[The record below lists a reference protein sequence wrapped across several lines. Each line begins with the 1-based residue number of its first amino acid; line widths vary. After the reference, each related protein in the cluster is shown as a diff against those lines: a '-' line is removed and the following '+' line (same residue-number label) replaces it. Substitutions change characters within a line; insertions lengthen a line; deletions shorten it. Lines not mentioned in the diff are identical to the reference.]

1 MILNKQLIENKI
13 DKNLS
18 LIVYKTIDST
28 NTQAK
33 IAAERGEYKRAVFIA
48 GEQTAGRGRLGRS
61 FVSSENKGLYLSI
74 LLNEELSASL
84 ATSLTT
90 YMAVAASRAIRTLSG
105 LEVKIK
111 WVNDLYSGGKKL
123 AGILTEGKAADGG
136 ERLAYAVVGIGI
148 NVRSQE
154 FPEDVKG
161 IATTL
166 EDECQTSFDVNE
178 LASLIINEF
187 FADLHLVGTKQI
199 ADEYKS
205 RSFVIGK
212 HVTVV
217 KPTVRYEAL
226 VTDITDKCELKLLL
240 ADGTEEIL
248 STGEVSIRPV

>member
-1 MILNKQLIENKI
+1 MILNKQSIEDKI

-33 IAAERGEYKRAVFIA
+33 LAAERGEYKRAVFIA
-48 GEQTAGRGRLGRS
+48 SEQTAGRGRLGRS
-61 FVSSENKGLYLSI
+61 FVSSEDKGLYLTI
-74 LLNEELSASL
+74 LLNEEMPASL

-90 YMAVAASRAIRTLSG
+90 YMAVTASRAIRSLSG

-123 AGILTEGKAADGG
+123 AGILTEGKAAQNG
-136 ERLAYAVVGIGI
+136 ESLAYAVIGIGI
-148 NVRSQE
+148 NVRRQE
-154 FPEDVKG
+154 FPEEVRD

-166 EDECQTSFDVNE
+166 EDECKMSFDTNE

-187 FADLHLVGTKQI
+187 FANLHLVGAKEI

-212 HVTVV
+212 HVTVI
-217 KPTVRYEAL
+217 KPTVRYDAL

-240 ADGTEEIL
+240 TDGTEEIL